1 MSEDL
6 FRKPKKPYV
15 ELSEANDVPDEIAS
29 REAWLK
35 HLIRNESVIVDLFH
49 GQYKST
55 LVCSQC
61 QKISIT
67 FDPFMTLSLPIPG
80 KKERYSFYFVPYKLD
95 AEYTNFKGEVY
106 LRESDSVLEFR
117 SQIEKRYGVPTSNY
131 LISFVQDNTVKKLID

>member
-1 MSEDL
+1 LSEDL

-80 KKERYSFYFVPYKLD
+80 KKEKYPFYFVPYKLD